1 LKHSFAIIMVLVI
14 CPTFCVGAELAVQ
27 VISGTADGGAVTDDE
42 VVVQIFE
49 HGQLLHTLNGKAN
62 AEGKAVFENL
72 PEGEHL
78 TAVARARHQDM
89 MFAGR
94 PVSLRPAEDGHVAS
108 VQVFDVST
116 DKSKLLVE
124 THHLI
129 LKARPGALEVTEY
142 MQLKNSCDKAISS
155 SERDDQ
161 NRTIVLDV
169 KLPSGFKNLRSLS
182 YFEDNALV
190 ITEEGFYDI
199 MAVPPGEQHIT
210 FSYTL
215 DVTSE
220 VMDFAK
226 TISLPTSGF
235 VLFAELGQAN
245 IQGLDRTTE
254 QATRLSGEAMQY
266 CEFDNLAP
274 GEEITF
280 QLIALDTGSS
290 GLLKWIILGSVL
302 GAVTVLTVLRLRRE
316 KETDPNTP

>member
-1 LKHSFAIIMVLVI
+1 LKYSFATIVVLAI
-14 CPTFCVGAELAVQ
+14 CPMFCVGAELAVQ

-42 VVVQIFE
+42 VIVQIFE
-49 HGQLLHTLNGKAN
+49 HGQLLHTLNGKAD
-62 AEGKAVFENL
+62 AEGKAVFENV

-89 MFAGR
+89 MFGGQ
-94 PVSLRPAEDGHVAS
+94 PVSLRPTEDEHVAS

-129 LKARPGALEVTEY
+129 LKALPGALEVTEY
-142 MQLKNSCDKAISS
+142 MQLRNSCDKAISS

-169 KLPSGFKNLRSLS
+169 KLPNGFKNLRSFS
-182 YFEDNALV
+182 YFEDNALI

-215 DVTSE
+215 NVTSE

-226 TISLPTSGF
+226 AISLPTSEF
-235 VLFAELGQAN
+235 VLFAELGAAN

-254 QATRLSGEAMQY
+254 QATRSSGEAMQY
-266 CEFDNLAP
+266 YELDNLAP
-274 GEEITF
+274 DEEIAF
-280 QLIALDTGSS
+280 QLMGMDTGSS
-290 GLLKWIILGSVL
+290 GLLTWIILGSVL
-302 GAVTVLTVLRLRRE
+302 GAVTILSILRLRRE
-316 KETDPNTP
+316 KETDPKTP